1 MNHDSPKPDLSDSP
15 APNLNFPIVGI
26 GASAGGLAAFEAF
39 FSGMPTDTNP
49 GMAFVLVQHLDPN
62 HKSMLSEIIQR
73 HTRMPVHEVSDGIVV
88 QINNVYIIP
97 PGHNMAFLNGEL
109 HLIEPV
115 ETRGQRLP
123 IDFFFHSLA
132 QDQHERAI
140 GIVLAGTGSDGTLG
154 IRAIKNEGGMLMAQK
169 PESTAFD
176 SMPNSCINTGLVDY
190 VLTPIEMPA
199 QLIAYA
205 SQAYSKPIGDRIT
218 HQIMS
223 DDTMKKI
230 FILLRAQTGHDFSLY
245 KPSSIQRRIERRMA
259 VHQIES
265 LENYVRYLQQSPE
278 EVDALFRDILIGVT
292 NFFRDPEAFRVLEE
306 VTIPKIFEGKSPGA
320 DVRVW
325 SAACSTG
332 EEAYSIA
339 ILLFERMQTLKQ
351 NYAIQVFATDI
362 DSRAIATAR
371 AGVYPASIADDIS
384 PERLARFFTPESGGN
399 SYCIHKSI
407 RDLIVFSEQDLIKDP
422 PFSRLDLITC
432 RNLMIYLSVDLQKML
447 IAMFHY
453 ALKPDGVLFLG
464 TSEGIGELSNL
475 FAVIDRKNKIYQRK
489 EDLSSLYKSS
499 GRMMLSLADIPKQIR
514 PALPL
519 PSKKTSLRDMAEQA
533 ILKEIAPMAA
543 LVNERGDILYLH
555 GRAGMFLELG
565 PGEAGVN
572 NILKIAREGL
582 RSGLAASLRK
592 SVASK
597 EPASC
602 TGLLVKTYDG
612 TLRCDATIHP
622 VPDGPLASSTA
633 PLYLIILKNTPIQ
646 ESPPVILDALDK
658 DESSIQKQILA
669 MQAELRAKEDEIQS
683 THLELERSNEEFK
696 SFNEELQ
703 SMNEELQSTNE
714 ELGTSKEELQSVN
727 EELATVNTELQ
738 SKVSDLSRMN
748 DDMSNFISGTGIAS
762 VFVNHKLEILRFTP
776 SAAKI
781 INLIPSDMGRA
792 VNHIVSN
799 MVNYNQLAQDIH
811 CVIDT
816 LVSIEKEV
824 QTISNGWYS
833 MRIQPYRTTENVIE
847 GAVISFINI
856 TEFVNTR
863 EQLQIANQKLRLA
876 VVVHDSHDAITVQ
889 DMNGKITAWNP
900 GAERIYGWSESEALN
915 MNAASRIPTQHREHA
930 AADLVRLSKAEIL
943 TSSIT
948 QRLTKDGKA
957 LDISLVS
964 IALIN
969 EAGETYAIATTERPL
984 PKK

>member
-1 MNHDSPKPDLSDSP
+1 MNHDSPKPELSDSP
-15 APNLNFPIVGI
+15 VPNFNFPIVGI

-73 HTRMPVHEVSDGIVV
+73 YTRMPVHEVSDGIVV
-88 QINNVYIIP
+88 QNNNVYIIP

-109 HLIEPV
+109 HLIEPI

-140 GIVLAGTGSDGTLG
+140 GIVLAGTGSDGMLG
-154 IRAIKNEGGMLMAQK
+154 IRAIKNEGGMLMVQK
-169 PESTAFD
+169 PESAAFD

-205 SQAYSKPIGDRIT
+205 NQAYSKPIGDRIT

-223 DDTMKKI
+223 DETMKKI

-292 NFFRDPEAFRVLEE
+292 NFFRDPEAFKVLEE
-306 VTIPKIFEGKSPGA
+306 VTIPKIFEGKSPGSE
-320 DVRVW
+320 VRVW

-339 ILLFERMQTLKQ
+339 ILLFERMQSLKQ

-384 PERLARFFTPESGGN
+384 PERLARFFTLESGGS

-422 PFSRLDLITC
+422 PFSRLDLIAC
-432 RNLMIYLSVDLQKML
+432 RNLMIYLSVDLQKIL

-464 TSEGIGELSNL
+464 ISEGIGDLSNL

-499 GRMMLSLADIPKQIR
+499 GRMMLSLPDMPKQIR

-519 PSKKTSLRDMAEQA
+519 SSKKTSLRDMAEQA

-572 NILKIAREGL
+572 NILKMAREGL

-602 TGLLVKTYDG
+602 TGLLVKTHDG
-612 TLRCDATIHP
+612 ILRCDATIHP
-622 VPDGPLASSTA
+622 VPDAPLASATV

-646 ESPPVILDALDK
+646 EAPPEMLDALDK
-658 DESSIQKQILA
+658 DDSGNQKQILA
-669 MQAELRAKEDEIQS
+669 MQAELRAREDEIQS

-727 EELATVNTELQ
+727 EELATVNAELQ

-781 INLIPSDMGRA
+781 INLIPSDKGRA

-799 MVNYNQLAQDIH
+799 LINYNQLAQDIH
-811 CVIDT
+811 SVIDT

-833 MRIQPYRTTENVIE
+833 MRIQPYRTTENVID
-847 GAVISFINI
+847 GAVISFIDI
-856 TEFVNTR
+856 TEIVNTR
-863 EQLQIANQKLRLA
+863 EQLQIANQQLRLA
-876 VVVHDSHDAITVQ
+876 VVVHDSYDAITVQ

-915 MNAASRIPTQHREHA
+915 LNAASRIPTQHREHA

-948 QRLTKDGKA
+948 QRLTKDGKVV
-957 LDISLVS
+957 DISLVS
-964 IALIN
+964 TALIN

-984 PKK
+984 SKK

>member
-1 MNHDSPKPDLSDSP
+1 MNHDSPKPELSDSP
-15 APNLNFPIVGI
+15 VTNFNFPIVGI

-73 HTRMPVHEVSDGIVV
+73 YTRMPVHDVSDGIVV
-88 QINNVYIIP
+88 QNNNVYIIP

-109 HLIEPV
+109 HLIEPI

-123 IDFFFHSLA
+123 IDFFFRSLA

-140 GIVLAGTGSDGTLG
+140 GIVLAGTGSDGMLG
-154 IRAIKNEGGMLMAQK
+154 IRAIKNEGGMLMVQK
-169 PESTAFD
+169 PESAAFD

-205 SQAYSKPIGDRIT
+205 NQVYSKSIGDRIT

-245 KPSSIQRRIERRMA
+245 KSSSIERRIERRMA

-292 NFFRDPEAFRVLEE
+292 NFFRDPEAFKVLEE
-306 VTIPKIFEGKSPGA
+306 VTIPKFFEGKSPGSE
-320 DVRVW
+320 VRVW

-339 ILLFERMQTLKQ
+339 ILLFERMHSLKQ

-384 PERLARFFTPESGGN
+384 PERLARFFTLESGGS

-422 PFSRLDLITC
+422 PFSRLDLIAC
-432 RNLMIYLSVDLQKML
+432 RNLMIYLSVDLQKIL

-464 TSEGIGELSNL
+464 ISEGIGDLSNL

-499 GRMMLSLADIPKQIR
+499 GRMMLSLPDMPKQIR

-519 PSKKTSLRDMAEQA
+519 SSKKTSLRDMAEQA

-572 NILKIAREGL
+572 NILKMAREGL

-602 TGLLVKTYDG
+602 TGLLVKTHDG
-612 TLRCDATIHP
+612 ILRCDATIHP
-622 VPDGPLASSTA
+622 VPDAPLASATV

-646 ESPPVILDALDK
+646 EAPPVMLDALDK
-658 DESSIQKQILA
+658 DDSGNQKQILA
-669 MQAELRAKEDEIQS
+669 LQAELRAREDEIQS

-703 SMNEELQSTNE
+703 SMNEELQSSNE

-727 EELATVNTELQ
+727 EELATVNAELQ

-781 INLIPSDMGRA
+781 INLIPSDKGRA

-799 MVNYNQLAQDIH
+799 LINYNQLAQDIH
-811 CVIDT
+811 SVIDT

-833 MRIQPYRTTENVIE
+833 MRIQPYRTTENVID
-847 GAVISFINI
+847 GAVISFIDI
-856 TEFVNTR
+856 TEIVNTR
-863 EQLQIANQKLRLA
+863 EQLQIANQQLRLA
-876 VVVHDSHDAITVQ
+876 VVVHDSYDAITVQ
-889 DMNGKITAWNP
+889 DMNGKITTWNP

-948 QRLTKDGKA
+948 QRLTKDGKVV
-957 LDISLVS
+957 DISLVS
-964 IALIN
+964 TALIN

-984 PKK
+984 SKK